1 MYIRDI
7 LRRAVSKSDVVAV
20 HKSIYISLGEIA
32 LKPALPANLLSRPT
46 CSPGVNEMKESSHHV
61 VVVGAGFGGLEFT
74 RALDGAPVRI

>member
-7 LRRAVSKSDVVAV
+7 LGRAVSKSDVVAV

-32 LKPALPANLLSRPT
+32 LQPALPAT
-46 CSPGVNEMKESSHHV
+46 CSPGVNEMNESSHHV

-74 RALDGAPVRI
+74 RALDGAPVRITMID

>member
-32 LKPALPANLLSRPT
+32 LKPALPASLL
-46 CSPGVNEMKESSHHV
+46 PGQP
-61 VVVGAGFGGLEFT
+61 
-74 RALDGAPVRI
+74 ALPE